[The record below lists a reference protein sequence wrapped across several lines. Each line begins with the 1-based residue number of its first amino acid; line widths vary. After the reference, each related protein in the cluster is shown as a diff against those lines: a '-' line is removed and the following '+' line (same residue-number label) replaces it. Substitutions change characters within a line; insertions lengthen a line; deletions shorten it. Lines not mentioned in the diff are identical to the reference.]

1 MFSQGLT
8 MKIKLIMLTVAMSCA
23 FAGNVMAMT
32 KAEYKTQEAQ
42 ISADYKASREK
53 CEVMKGNA
61 KDICKAEAKGTEK
74 IAKAELTAQYQPG
87 AKNTEKVALAKA
99 DAAYDTAKE
108 KCDDLSGNAKDVCV
122 KDAKAAHVKALE
134 AAKVAD
140 ARAETNVAPDK
151 KAADVSEAR
160 KDANQNVREAEYKA
174 ARERCDALSGDVKD
188 KCVADAK
195 RIHGQ

>member
-1 MFSQGLT
+1 MNFKQKLT
-8 MKIKLIMLTVAMSCA
+8 AVCAVACMSSV
-23 FAGNVMAMT
+23 FAAT
-32 KAEYKTQEAQ
+32 PAEHKAAKDQ
-42 ISADYKASREK
+42 ISADYKAAKTQCNSL
-53 CEVMKGNA
+53 MGNA
-61 KDICKAEAKGTEK
+61 KDVCEKEAKGREK
-74 IAKAELTAQYQPG
+74 IALAELDYRADASERHRHNL
-87 AKNTEKVALAKA
+87 AKTKA
-99 DAAYDTAKE
+99 DAAYDVSKE
-108 KCDDLSGNAKDVCV
+108 KCDDLKGNPKDVCV

-140 ARAETNVAPDK
+140 ARAETNVAPAK